1 MMVAILFQGL
11 EYILTGK
18 TEPSGSLKEGTQSG
32 DSSYRCMSDS
42 DTLTEDEEEVVIR
55 TEDLS

>member
-1 MMVAILFQGL
+1 MLFAISCQGL

-18 TEPSGSLKEGTQSG
+18 SVPSGTLKEGTQSG
-32 DSSYRCMSDS
+32 DSSYKCLSDS
-42 DTLTEDEEEVVIR
+42 DTLTEDEEVVIR